1 MRKLIAGIHRFQKQY
16 WSANQELYR
25 RLAEHGQFPEAL
37 FITCSDARVDPVTI
51 THGQPGDLFI
61 VRNMGNFVP
70 PYSENPPGGH
80 RRGGGGGVRRG
91 APARCGTSSSA
102 VTPTAG
108 R

>member
-1 MRKLIAGIHRFQKQY
+1 MRKLVAGIHRFQKRY
-16 WSANQELYR
+16 WSENRELYR

-70 PYSENPPGGH
+70 PYAEGFMDAT
-80 RRGGGGGVRRG
+80 GV
-91 APARCGTSSSA
+91 AAK
-102 VTPTAG
+102 
-108 R
+108 